1 MRLQT
6 AHSIPICCSGIHM
19 GKIQFP
25 GLSRYKTSTN
35 AIVDSVL
42 NGIAQIYFQPSKL
55 TGAVL
60 LFALYATRPAL
71 ALAALA
77 GVAIANLSAHALH
90 LPRQRIRDGLYG
102 YNAAL
107 SCTGLCALYLPADFP
122 DSLAAIQPH
131 ASLLVW
137 MAAASIA
144 GMAATHALL
153 RWNRLPALTL
163 PFVATMLL
171 AALLG
176 EKTGLLL
183 QAVPAATGA
192 RPLIEYQFYALA
204 QASFI
209 GSAPLGMLV
218 LAALAA
224 YRWHEAVWALLGAGL
239 AWCALTAASAQ
250 WLEAGPYLQQQAIGV
265 GLNCALAAQGL
276 TVHRRSWSWRLAGI
290 AVTISLGTAFAMCGF
305 ACFTLPFVLASWMAM
320 QMSTASAEN
329 RRASLV
335 QTSPKTRS
343 LDGA

>member
-1 MRLQT
+1 
-6 AHSIPICCSGIHM
+6 M

-25 GLSRYKTSTN
+25 GLSRFKAGTD
-35 AIVDSVL
+35 AVVESVL
-42 NGIAQIYFQPSKL
+42 NGVAQIYFQPSTL

-77 GVAIANLSAHALH
+77 GSTLANLSAYALQ
-90 LPRQRIRDGLYG
+90 LPRQRIRDGIYG

-107 SCTGLCALYLPADFP
+107 SSIGLCALYLPADFP
-122 DSLAAIQPH
+122 DSLAAIQPY

-137 MAAASIA
+137 VAAASIA

-171 AALLG
+171 ATLLG

-183 QAVPAATGA
+183 QAAPAAAGA

-224 YRWHEAVWALLGAGL
+224 YRWHDAVWALFGAGL
-239 AWCALTAASAQ
+239 AWCALTAASVQ
-250 WLEAGPYLQQQAIGV
+250 WPEAGPYLQLQAIGM

-276 TVHRRSWSWRLAGI
+276 TVHRRSWSWRLAG
-290 AVTISLGTAFAMCGF
+290 VTVTMALSIAFAVCGF
-305 ACFTLPFVLASWMAM
+305 ACFTLPFVLASWIVM
-320 QMSTASAEN
+320 QVSPASAEN
-329 RRASLV
+329 RHTSLI
-335 QTSPKTRS
+335 QTSAKTRS

>member
-1 MRLQT
+1 
-6 AHSIPICCSGIHM
+6 M

-25 GLSRYKTSTN
+25 GLSRFKTSTN
-35 AIVDSVL
+35 AIVESVL
-42 NGIAQIYFQPSKL
+42 NGIAQIYFQPSVL

-77 GVAIANLSAHALH
+77 GVAIANLSAYALH
-90 LPRQRIRDGLYG
+90 LPPQRIRNGLYG

-107 SCTGLCALYLPADFP
+107 SSIGLCALYLPADFP

-131 ASLLVW
+131 ASLLAWV
-137 MAAASIA
+137 AAASIA

-153 RWNRLPALTL
+153 RWSRLPALTL
-163 PFVATMLL
+163 PFVVTMLL
-171 AALLG
+171 ATLLG

-183 QAVPAATGA
+183 QAAPAAASAG
-192 RPLIEYQFYALA
+192 PLIEYQFYALA

-250 WLEAGPYLQQQAIGV
+250 WPEAGPYLQLQAIGM

-276 TVHRRSWSWRLAGI
+276 TVHRRSWSWRLAGV
-290 AVTISLGTAFAMCGF
+290 AVTMALSVAFAVCGF
-305 ACFTLPFVLASWMAM
+305 ACFTLPFVLASWIVMKIAP
-320 QMSTASAEN
+320 ASAAN
-329 RRASLV
+329 SRASLV
-335 QTSPKTRS
+335 QASQKFRS